1 MQAERANPGTLS
13 DDEAALSL
21 TPNGL
26 TYAEAGVDI
35 DAGAALVE
43 AIKPLAKAT
52 RRPGA
57 DAGLG
62 GFGALFDLKA
72 AGFIDPLIVSTT
84 DGVGTKLK
92 VAIESGHHDT
102 VGVDLV
108 AMCVNDLLAQ
118 GAEPLMFL
126 DYYATG
132 KLDVETA
139 RRVIAGIAEGCRQ
152 AGAAL
157 VGGETA
163 EMPGMYGEGD
173 YDLAG
178 FSIGAVERGAVLPRL
193 ENQAVGDL
201 LIGLASSGPHSN
213 GYSLVRRIVD
223 KMSGPDAWTIHGAV
237 RSRPSSLGEAL
248 MAPTRIYVSSI
259 LPLIKQGL
267 IEGAAHI
274 TGGGLIENPP
284 RAIAEGLEP
293 HFDWSAWPLP
303 PVFQWLQKV
312 GGVADHELRRTFNC
326 GIGFILIVKPAN
338 AGPVLAGLLDAG
350 ETAFVCGQLE
360 APSETPAV
368 RFDEPDARRYLS

>member
-1 MQAERANPGTLS
+1 MTKRPL
-13 DDEAALSL
+13 EAAH
-21 TPNGL
+21 NGL

-57 DAGLG
+57 EASLG

-102 VGVDLV
+102 VGIDLV

-132 KLDVETA
+132 KLELDVA

-193 ENQAVGDL
+193 ENQAVGDI

-213 GYSLVRRIVD
+213 GYSMVRRIVE
-223 KMSGPDAWTIHGAV
+223 MSGLAWDAKA
-237 RSRPSSLGEAL
+237 PFDPAQSLGEAL
-248 MAPTRIYVSSI
+248 MAPTRIYVSAI
-259 LPLIKQGL
+259 LPLIKAGL
-267 IEGAAHI
+267 IEGGAHI

-284 RAIAEGLEP
+284 RAIAGGLEP
-293 HFDWSAWPLP
+293 VFDWSAWPLP
-303 PVFQWLQKV
+303 PVFEWLQRV

-338 AGPVLAGLLDAG
+338 AAAVLAGLLDAG
-350 ETAFVCGQLE
+350 EAAFVCGQL
-360 APSETPAV
+360 AAAGPAV
-368 RFDEPDARRYLS
+368 

>member
-1 MQAERANPGTLS
+1 MNDRPNG
-13 DDEAALSL
+13 L

-26 TYAEAGVDI
+26 TYAQAGVDI

-57 DAGLG
+57 DASLG

-72 AGFIDPLIVSTT
+72 AGFVDPLIVATT

-92 VAIESGHHDT
+92 VAIESGFHDT
-102 VGVDLV
+102 VGIDLV

-132 KLDVETA
+132 RLELEVA
-139 RRVIAGIAEGCRQ
+139 HRVVAGIAEGCRQ

-163 EMPGMYGEGD
+163 EMPGMYGDGD

-178 FSIGAVERGAVLPRL
+178 FSIGAVERGAVLPTL
-193 ENQAVGDL
+193 DQQHPGDL

-213 GYSLVRRIVD
+213 GYSLIRRIVER
-223 KMSGPDAWTIHGAV
+223 SGLAWDAPCPFAAGE
-237 RSRPSSLGEAL
+237 SLGQAL
-248 MAPTRIYVSSI
+248 MAPTRIYVKAV
-259 LPLIKQGL
+259 LPLIKAGL
-267 IEGAAHI
+267 ISGGAHI

-284 RAIAEGLEP
+284 RAIAEGLEAQ
-293 HFDWSAWPLP
+293 FDWNAWPLP
-303 PVFQWLQKV
+303 PVFEWLQQI
-312 GGVADHELRRTFNC
+312 GGVADQELRRTFNC
-326 GIGFILIVKPAN
+326 GIGFLLITPARS
-338 AGPVLAGLLDAG
+338 AEAVLTALLNAG
-350 ETAFVCGQLE
+350 ETAFVCGQL
-360 APSETPAV
+360 
-368 RFDEPDARRYLS
+368 ARKSD

>member
-1 MQAERANPGTLS
+1 MSEPPASFA
-13 DDEAALSL
+13 
-21 TPNGL
+21 PNGL
-26 TYAEAGVDI
+26 TYAQAGVDI

-57 DAGLG
+57 DAALG

-72 AGFIDPLIVSTT
+72 AGFADPLIVSTT

-92 VAIESGHHDT
+92 IAIESGHHDT

-132 KLDVETA
+132 RLDVEIA
-139 RRVIAGIAEGCRQ
+139 RRVVAGIADGCRQ

-193 ENQAVGDL
+193 GTQRPGDL
-201 LIGLASSGPHSN
+201 MIGLASSGPHSN
-213 GYSLVRRIVD
+213 GYSLIRRIVER
-223 KMSGPDAWTIHGAV
+223 SGLAWDVPAPFDPDQ
-237 RSRPSSLGEAL
+237 SLGAAL
-248 MAPTRIYVSSI
+248 MAPTRIYVKTV
-259 LPLIKQGL
+259 LPLIKAGL
-267 IEGAAHI
+267 VEAGAHI

-293 HFDWSAWPLP
+293 RFDWEAWPLP
-303 PVFQWLQKV
+303 AVFAWLQQM
-312 GGVADHELRRTFNC
+312 GGVSDHELRRTFNC
-326 GIGFILIVKPAN
+326 GVGFLLIVKPDQAE
-338 AGPVLAGLLDAG
+338 PVLSALLSAG
-350 ETAFVCGQLE
+350 ESAFVCGQLV
-360 APSETPAV
+360 AKA
-368 RFDEPDARRYLS
+368 AA

>member
-1 MQAERANPGTLS
+1 MNDR
-13 DDEAALSL
+13 
-21 TPNGL
+21 PNGL

-57 DAGLG
+57 DASLG

-72 AGFIDPLIVSTT
+72 AGFVDPLIVSTT

-92 VAIESGHHDT
+92 VAIESGFHDT
-102 VGVDLV
+102 VGIDLV

-132 KLDVETA
+132 KLELEVA
-139 RRVIAGIAEGCRQ
+139 RRVVAGIAEGCRQ

-178 FSIGAVERGAVLPRL
+178 FSIGAVERGAVLPTLDQQRP
-193 ENQAVGDL
+193 GDL

-213 GYSLVRRIVD
+213 GYSLVRRIVER
-223 KMSGPDAWTIHGAV
+223 SGLAWDAPCPFYEGET
-237 RSRPSSLGEAL
+237 LGQAL
-248 MAPTRIYVSSI
+248 MAPTRIYVKSV
-259 LPLIKQGL
+259 LPLIKAGL
-267 IEGAAHI
+267 ISGGAHI

-284 RAIAEGLEP
+284 RAIAEGLEAQ
-293 HFDWSAWPLP
+293 FDWDAWPLP
-303 PVFQWLQKV
+303 PVFEWLQKI

-326 GIGFILIVKPAN
+326 GIGFLLITPARN
-338 AGPVLAGLLDAG
+338 AEAVLTALLNAG
-350 ETAFVCGQLE
+350 ETAFVCGQL
-360 APSETPAV
+360 
-368 RFDEPDARRYLS
+368 ARKAG

>member
-1 MQAERANPGTLS
+1 MNDR
-13 DDEAALSL
+13 
-21 TPNGL
+21 PNGL

-57 DAGLG
+57 DASLG

-72 AGFIDPLIVSTT
+72 AGFVDPLIVSTT

-92 VAIESGHHDT
+92 VAIESGFHDT
-102 VGVDLV
+102 VGIDLV

-132 KLDVETA
+132 KLELEVA
-139 RRVIAGIAEGCRQ
+139 RRVVAGIAEGCLQ

-178 FSIGAVERGAVLPRL
+178 FSIGAVERGAVLPTLDQQRP
-193 ENQAVGDL
+193 GDL

-213 GYSLVRRIVD
+213 GYSLVRRIVER
-223 KMSGPDAWTIHGAV
+223 SGLAWDAPCPFYEGET
-237 RSRPSSLGEAL
+237 LGQAL
-248 MAPTRIYVSSI
+248 MAPTRIYVKSV
-259 LPLIKQGL
+259 LPLIKAGL
-267 IEGAAHI
+267 ISGGAHI

-284 RAIAEGLEP
+284 RAIAEGLEAQ
-293 HFDWSAWPLP
+293 FDWDAWPLP
-303 PVFQWLQKV
+303 PVFEWLQKI

-326 GIGFILIVKPAN
+326 GIGFLLITPARN
-338 AGPVLAGLLDAG
+338 AEAVLTALLNAG
-350 ETAFVCGQLE
+350 ETAFVCGQL
-360 APSETPAV
+360 
-368 RFDEPDARRYLS
+368 ARKAG

>member
-1 MQAERANPGTLS
+1 MTKPPAESRQ
-13 DDEAALSL
+13 
-21 TPNGL
+21 NGL
-26 TYAEAGVDI
+26 TYAQAGVDI

-57 DAGLG
+57 DAALG

-72 AGFIDPLIVSTT
+72 AGFTDPLIVSTT

-102 VGVDLV
+102 VGIDLV

-132 KLDVETA
+132 KLELEVA

-163 EMPGMYGEGD
+163 EMPGMYGAGD

-193 ENQAVGDL
+193 QNQAAGDL

-213 GYSLVRRIVD
+213 GYSMVRRIVE
-223 KMSGPDAWTIHGAV
+223 MSGLAWDAPAPFDAGQ
-237 RSRPSSLGEAL
+237 SLGEAL
-248 MAPTRIYVSSI
+248 MAPTRIYVAGI
-259 LPLIKQGL
+259 LPLIKAGL
-267 IEGAAHI
+267 IHGGAHI

-284 RAIAEGLEP
+284 RAVAEGLEP
-293 HFDWSAWPLP
+293 SFDWDAWPLP
-303 PVFQWLQKV
+303 PVFEWLQKT
-312 GGVADHELRRTFNC
+312 GGVSDHELRRTFNC
-326 GIGFILIVKPAN
+326 GVGFILIVKPAN
-338 AGPVLAGLLDAG
+338 AAAVLAGLLDAG
-350 ETAFVCGQLE
+350 ETAFVCGQLVA
-360 APSETPAV
+360 APHTASPQTQ
-368 RFDEPDARRYLS
+368 

>member
-1 MQAERANPGTLS
+1 MTERPDGP
-13 DDEAALSL
+13 

-26 TYAEAGVDI
+26 TYAQAGVDI

-57 DAGLG
+57 DASLG

-72 AGFIDPLIVSTT
+72 AGFADPLIVSTT

-102 VGVDLV
+102 VGIDLV

-132 KLDVETA
+132 KLELEVA
-139 RRVIAGIAEGCRQ
+139 RRVVAGIAEGCKL

-163 EMPGMYGEGD
+163 EMPGMYGDGD

-178 FSIGAVERGAVLPRL
+178 FSVGAVERGAVLPRL
-193 ENQAVGDL
+193 ETQAPGDL

-213 GYSLVRRIVD
+213 GYSLVRRIVEL
-223 KMSGPDAWTIHGAV
+223 SGLGWDAPAPFD
-237 RSRPSSLGEAL
+237 SSQSLGQAL
-248 MAPTRIYVSSI
+248 MAPTRIYIKSI
-259 LPLIKQGL
+259 LPLIKAGL
-267 IEGAAHI
+267 IEAGAHI

-284 RAIAEGLEP
+284 RAIAGGLEP
-293 HFDWSAWPLP
+293 DFDWSAWPLP
-303 PVFQWLQKV
+303 PVFAWLQKV

-326 GIGFILIVKPAN
+326 GVGFILVVKPQN
-338 AGPVLAGLLDAG
+338 ASAVLSGLLDAG
-350 ETAFVCGQLE
+350 ETAFICGQLQ
-360 APSETPAV
+360 AAAV
-368 RFDEPDARRYLS
+368 

>member
-1 MQAERANPGTLS
+1 MTKRPL
-13 DDEAALSL
+13 EAAH
-21 TPNGL
+21 NGL

-57 DAGLG
+57 EASLG

-102 VGVDLV
+102 VGIDLV

-132 KLDVETA
+132 KLELDVA

-193 ENQAVGDL
+193 ENQAVGDI

-213 GYSLVRRIVD
+213 GYSMVRRIVE
-223 KMSGPDAWTIHGAV
+223 MSGLAWDAKA
-237 RSRPSSLGEAL
+237 PFDPAQSLGEAL
-248 MAPTRIYVSSI
+248 MAPTRIYVSAI
-259 LPLIKQGL
+259 LPLIKAGL
-267 IEGAAHI
+267 IEGGAHI

-293 HFDWSAWPLP
+293 VFDWSAWPLP
-303 PVFQWLQKV
+303 PMFEWLQKV

-338 AGPVLAGLLDAG
+338 AAAVLAGLLDAG
-350 ETAFVCGQLE
+350 EAAFVCGQL
-360 APSETPAV
+360 AAAGPAV
-368 RFDEPDARRYLS
+368 

>member
-1 MQAERANPGTLS
+1 MTKRPSGP
-13 DDEAALSL
+13 AA
-21 TPNGL
+21 NGL
-26 TYAEAGVDI
+26 TYAQAGVDI

-57 DAGLG
+57 DASLG

-72 AGFIDPLIVSTT
+72 AGFTDPLIVSTT

-102 VGVDLV
+102 VGIDLV

-132 KLDVETA
+132 KLELEVA

-163 EMPGMYGEGD
+163 EMPGMYGAGD

-193 ENQAVGDL
+193 ENHAAGDV

-213 GYSLVRRIVD
+213 GYSMVRRIVE
-223 KMSGPDAWTIHGAV
+223 MSGLGWDAPAPFEAGVA
-237 RSRPSSLGEAL
+237 LGEAL
-248 MAPTRIYVSSI
+248 MAPTRIYVAGV
-259 LPLIKQGL
+259 LPLIKAGL
-267 IEGAAHI
+267 IEGGAHI

-284 RAIAEGLEP
+284 RAIADGLEP
-293 HFDWSAWPLP
+293 QFDWSAWPLP

-338 AGPVLAGLLDAG
+338 ASAVLAGLLDAG
-350 ETAFVCGQLE
+350 ETAFVCGQLVAA
-360 APSETPAV
+360 APAK
-368 RFDEPDARRYLS
+368 

>member
-1 MQAERANPGTLS
+1 MTDR
-13 DDEAALSL
+13 
-21 TPNGL
+21 PNGL

-35 DAGAALVE
+35 DAGEALVD
-43 AIKPLAKAT
+43 AIKPLAKST

-57 DAGLG
+57 DAALG

-72 AGFIDPLIVSTT
+72 AGFSDPLIVSTT

-92 VAIESGHHDT
+92 IAIESGHHDT

-132 KLDVETA
+132 RLDVEIA
-139 RRVIAGIAEGCRQ
+139 RRVVAGIAEGCRQ

-163 EMPGMYGEGD
+163 EMPGMYGDGD

-178 FSIGAVERGAVLPRL
+178 FSVGAVERDAVLPRL
-193 ENQAVGDL
+193 STQAPGDL
-201 LIGLASSGPHSN
+201 LVGVGSSGPHSN
-213 GYSLVRRIVD
+213 GYSLIRKIVER
-223 KMSGPDAWTIHGAV
+223 SGLAWDAPAPFEPAV
-237 RSRPSSLGEAL
+237 SLGEAL
-248 MAPTRIYVSSI
+248 MAPTRIYIKSV
-259 LPLIKQGL
+259 LPLIKAGL
-267 IEGAAHI
+267 VEAGAHI

-284 RAIAEGLEP
+284 RTIADGLEP
-293 HFDWSAWPLP
+293 RFDWDAWPLP
-303 PVFQWLQKV
+303 PVFAWLQQV

-326 GIGFILIVKPAN
+326 GVGFVLIVKPRHVA
-338 AGPVLAGLLDAG
+338 AVLAGLLEAG
-350 ETAFVCGQLE
+350 ETAFVCGQL
-360 APSETPAV
+360 AKAG
-368 RFDEPDARRYLS
+368 A